1 MKVRVC
7 TKPDPRQS
15 ALHAMHHQRMDI
27 PSCPFCPFSDT
38 DLQFVAEHIEFCHP
52 ENGTPRIEHGGS
64 AIEQQ
69 ETAPWGD
76 EGKYIDCPH
85 GCGELIVDIELPTHM
100 DLHFAE
106 EVANEET
113 GSPQIESRNEG
124 SDAYRFDEFPAD
136 DDDLETYGHLKKKGS
151 GQKKGALRETSQKG
165 SIAHSPPKT
174 TVVGGVKRLG
184 VSLEL

>member
-1 MKVRVC
+1 
-7 TKPDPRQS
+7 
-15 ALHAMHHQRMDI
+15 MDI
-27 PSCPFCPFSDT
+27 PSCPFCPFSDS

-52 ENGTPRIEHGGS
+52 ENGTPSIEHGGS

-69 ETAPWGD
+69 ETAPWAD

-85 GCGELIVDIELPTHM
+85 GCGELIVDTELPTHM

-113 GSPQIESRNEG
+113 GSPQIEARNEG
-124 SDAYRFDEFPAD
+124 SDAYRSDEFPAD
-136 DDDLETYGHLKKKGS
+136 DDDLDTYGHLKKKGRS

-165 SIAHSPPKT
+165 SIAPSPPKT
-174 TVVGGVKRLG
+174 TVAGGVKRLG
-184 VSLEL
+184 VSIELWILVYLWVYIFSDIEFSGQN

>member
-1 MKVRVC
+1 
-7 TKPDPRQS
+7 
-15 ALHAMHHQRMDI
+15 MHHQRMDI

-52 ENGTPRIEHGGS
+52 ENGTPDAEHGGS
-64 AIEQQ
+64 TIEQR

-76 EGKYIDCPH
+76 EGKYLNCPH
-85 GCGELIVDIELPTHM
+85 GCGEVIVDAELPTHM

-113 GSPQIESRNEG
+113 GFPQIEARSEG
-124 SDAYRFDEFPAD
+124 PDAYRFDEFPGD
-136 DDDLETYGHLKKKGS
+136 DNDLDAYEHLKKKGRS

-165 SIAHSPPKT
+165 STIAHSPPPKT
-174 TVVGGVKRLG
+174 TMAGGVKRLG
-184 VSLEL
+184 VSIEL